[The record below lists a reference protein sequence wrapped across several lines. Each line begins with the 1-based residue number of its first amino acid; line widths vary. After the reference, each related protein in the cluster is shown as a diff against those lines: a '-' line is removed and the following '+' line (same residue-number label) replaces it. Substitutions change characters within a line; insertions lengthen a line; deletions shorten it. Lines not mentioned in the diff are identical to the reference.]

1 MGRVKIVFPNYNSLY
16 IATIPVR
23 IGDVNYGNHVGNDAI
38 LSIIHEA
45 RMQMLHHFGYSEM
58 NAGGNSM
65 IMADVMIA
73 YKAEA
78 FYGDTLCVKIYAEEV
93 SVNTFNLLYHIST
106 KRGDKQTDIAH
117 AKTGMVCF
125 NYTTRRIAPMT
136 DELNK
141 FLNSGNNNDQ

>member
-1 MGRVKIVFPNYNSLY
+1 MSRVKIQFPDYNPLY
-16 IATIPVR
+16 TANIAVR

-45 RMQMLHHFGYSEM
+45 RMQMLGAFNFTEM

-78 FYGDTLCVKIYAEEV
+78 FYGDTL
-93 SVNTFNLLYHIST
+93 SVQVFGDALTGSTFSLLYRLT
-106 KRGDKQTDIAH
+106 TMRNGTQTEIAH

-125 NYTTRRIAPMT
+125 DYNMRKIVPMT
-136 DELNK
+136 DELRN
-141 FLNSGNNNDQ
+141 FLSTGK